1 MSSLTLFEA
10 AGLESACA
18 LLDRIGRRCGQA
30 QAQLSGATASPRAPP
45 PQPVAVDSLPQQ
57 LQPGRMATALAD
69 WIVGHMLQTQISG
82 QGSVAAHA
90 AGWTTHKAGG
100 IPSVLGGGVV
110 QCQGIGR
117 STVGDSHDTR
127 TVGGPCFQDGV
138 MPPLPLRCHLLI
150 GPPGS
155 GKTTLAHQLAPLL
168 QGANGE
174 PGLVLSTDAIR
185 EELFGDAAVQGPW
198 EEIRAVLLQR
208 LNAAVAAG
216 TPVIIDATHARRPW
230 RLMYTQVL
238 QLPRPVE
245 WIGWW
250 LTTKREQCKAWA
262 LRRDR
267 PVPEA
272 VIEEF
277 HASLNNRFFKPDR
290 AEGFAAIVA
299 LNPAAGEGSTDDD
312 LRHRLAGLAGRIRNA
327 RNRQRAI
334 EPQLHRYSRLLDLE
348 RLLFLVRLLTSFNGL
363 DASDPGTA
371 AELLRICNPAP
382 EGDLA
387 ERAAAYLASWKDV
400 HGGNSDG
407 YGDVEAIRAD
417 LAWLEANGFF
427 RLDWQARPPI
437 DPGSGGPV
445 QGSSING
452 GYPALASR
460 EVFQRVFTLLRH
472 ILQEPFDAP
481 ELAPAAEPTAQAPPR
496 AKRARRSREEFS
508 PLYRHLIARL
518 DDLEGSYRSDQEA
531 ALRYDIEHILI
542 PYGFLAPVKGRPQS
556 RRQGYAIGTALLSAD
571 QLQEVH
577 AQLKASLDRLSDQS
591 QKPLLRSLEER
602 LQRVG
607 LLNAAGT
614 PSRRVQAKRAL
625 AHRSFTEEK
634 PGTLADPEMA
644 ARVERAIV
652 DRRRVWLRHLPDPVT
667 DEQRQRGDDGRF
679 RAWPLQLLFHNISW
693 YLAFE
698 TFQIGRRDGLGLIR
712 ILRVDRLVLLN
723 DDGNARRGTDQEH
736 EGALERLQRLLHV
749 CGGLYF
755 GESIDDQQTVI
766 APVSGRRVE
775 PPWGVMRFSCTPQVF
790 QLIREEP
797 NRFPPE
803 HTAYAMSIPG
813 DGGLR
818 SGLLHTLPPN
828 PASDSHPY
836 PVEIRLPIWTL
847 ERDWDLRNWL
857 FRWGAGIRIE
867 QPLDLRELQL
877 NQAREVVGLLQ
888 G

>member
-1 MSSLTLFEA
+1 M
-10 AGLESACA
+10 
-18 LLDRIGRRCGQA
+18 
-30 QAQLSGATASPRAPP
+30 
-45 PQPVAVDSLPQQ
+45 
-57 LQPGRMATALAD
+57 
-69 WIVGHMLQTQISG
+69 TQ
-82 QGSVAAHA
+82 
-90 AGWTTHKAGG
+90 
-100 IPSVLGGGVV
+100 
-110 QCQGIGR
+110 
-117 STVGDSHDTR
+117 
-127 TVGGPCFQDGV
+127 
-138 MPPLPLRCHLLI
+138 LPLRCHLLI

-168 QGANGE
+168 QGENGE

-198 EEIRAVLLQR
+198 DEIRALLLQR
-208 LNAAVAAG
+208 LHAAVAAG

-230 RLMYTQVL
+230 RLLYTQLL

-250 LTTKREQCKAWA
+250 LTTPLEQCKAWA

-299 LNPAAGEGSTDDD
+299 LNPSAGEGTTNDD
-312 LRHRLAGLAGRIRNA
+312 LRHRLAGLDGRIRNA
-327 RNRQRAI
+327 LNRQRAL
-334 EPQLHRYSRLLDLE
+334 EPHLHRYSRLLDLE
-348 RLLFLVRLLTSFNGL
+348 RLLFLTRLLTSFNGL

-371 AELLRICNPAP
+371 AELLKICNPAP
-382 EGDLA
+382 HGDLA
-387 ERAAAYLASWKDV
+387 ERGAAYLASWNDV

-427 RLDWQARPPI
+427 RLDYQARQSIDLGSAGPI
-437 DPGSGGPV
+437 
-445 QGSSING
+445 QGSSVNG

-481 ELAPAAEPTAQAPPR
+481 EAPPTAEPTAPVQPR
-496 AKRARRSREEFS
+496 EKRARRSSEEFS
-508 PLYRHLIARL
+508 PLYRHLIERL
-518 DDLEGSYRSDQEA
+518 DDLDGSYRSDQEA

-571 QLQEVH
+571 QLLEVH

-591 QKPLLRSLEER
+591 QKPLLLSLEDR
-602 LQRVG
+602 LQRAG
-607 LLNAAGT
+607 ILRADGT
-614 PSRRVQAKRAL
+614 PDRLRQPKRAL

-634 PGTLADPEMA
+634 PGTLAEAEMS
-644 ARVERAIV
+644 ARVERAIR
-652 DRRRVWLRHLPDPVT
+652 DRRRIWLRHLPDPVS
-667 DEQRQRGDDGRF
+667 EQQRQRGDDGRF

-698 TFQIGRRDGLGLIR
+698 TFSIGRSDGLGLIR
-712 ILRVDRLVLLN
+712 ILRVDRLVLLKE
-723 DDGNARRGTDQEH
+723 DGNARRSTDQENDH
-736 EGALERLQRLLHV
+736 ALERLQRLQLV

-755 GESIDDQQTVI
+755 GESIDDQLAVMT
-766 APVSGRRVE
+766 PSSGRSVK
-775 PPWGVMRFSCTPQVF
+775 PPWGVLRFSCTPQVF

-797 NRFPPE
+797 RRFPPE
-803 HTAYAMSIPG
+803 HTAHAN
-813 DGGLR
+813 
-818 SGLLHTLPPN
+818 LPPN
-828 PASDSHPY
+828 PPRDTHPH
-836 PVEIRLPIWTL
+836 PVEIRLPTWTL

-867 QPLDLRELQL
+867 QPQELRDLQL
-877 NQAREVVGLLQ
+877 QQAREVVALHRRSSSTKGE
-888 G
+888 

>member
-1 MSSLTLFEA
+1 MT
-10 AGLESACA
+10 SA
-18 LLDRIGRRCGQA
+18 
-30 QAQLSGATASPRAPP
+30 
-45 PQPVAVDSLPQQ
+45 
-57 LQPGRMATALAD
+57 
-69 WIVGHMLQTQISG
+69 
-82 QGSVAAHA
+82 
-90 AGWTTHKAGG
+90 
-100 IPSVLGGGVV
+100 
-110 QCQGIGR
+110 
-117 STVGDSHDTR
+117 
-127 TVGGPCFQDGV
+127 
-138 MPPLPLRCHLLI
+138 PLRCHLLI

-155 GKTTLAHQLAPLL
+155 GKTTLARQLAPLL
-168 QGANGE
+168 QGVSGE

-198 EEIRAVLLQR
+198 EEIRALLLQR
-208 LNAAVAAG
+208 LREAVAAG
-216 TPVIIDATHARRPW
+216 RPVIIDATHARRPW
-230 RLMYTQVL
+230 RLLYTQGL
-238 QLPRPVE
+238 QLPQPVQ

-250 LTTKREQCKAWA
+250 LTTPLEQCKAWA

-277 HASLNNRFFKPDR
+277 HASLNHRFFKPDR

-299 LNPAAGEGSTDDD
+299 LNPAASEGTTDDD
-312 LRHRLAGLAGRIRNA
+312 LRQRLAALDGRIRHA
-327 RNRQRAI
+327 LNRQGAI
-334 EPQLHRYSRLLDLE
+334 EPQRHRYSRLLDLE
-348 RLLFLVRLLTSFNGL
+348 RLLFLLRLLSRFNGL
-363 DASDPGTA
+363 EAGDPGTA
-371 AELLRICNPAP
+371 AELLKVCNPP
-382 EGDLA
+382 PVGDLA
-387 ERAAAYLASWKDV
+387 ERAAAYLTSWKAV

-407 YGDVEAIRAD
+407 YGDVAAIRGD

-427 RLDWQARPPI
+427 RLDWQSEAPI
-437 DPGSGGPV
+437 TLGSDGP
-445 QGSSING
+445 QGPSGVHG

-460 EVFQRVFTLLRH
+460 EAFCRVFTLLRH
-472 ILQEPFDAP
+472 ILREPFDSQ
-481 ELAPAAEPTAQAPPR
+481 EDSQAGN
-496 AKRARRSREEFS
+496 
-508 PLYRHLIARL
+508 LHDHLIQRL
-518 DDLEGSYRSDQEA
+518 AAIEGSYGPDQKDT
-531 ALRYDIEHILI
+531 LRKDIEQVLT

-571 QLQEVH
+571 QLLEVH

-602 LQRVG
+602 LQRAG
-607 LLNAAGT
+607 LLDAAGT

-644 ARVERAIV
+644 ARLERSIF
-652 DRRRVWLRHLPDPVT
+652 DRRRVWLRHLPDPVSE
-667 DEQRQRGDDGRF
+667 EQRQRGDDGRF

-698 TFQIGRRDGLGLIR
+698 TVAIGRRDGLGLIR
-712 ILRVDRLVLLN
+712 VLRVDRLVLLH
-723 DDGNARRGTDQEH
+723 DDGHVRRGSDQEH
-736 EGALERLQRLLHV
+736 QDAMERLQRLLHV

-755 GESIDDQQTVI
+755 GESIDDQLAAI

-775 PPWGVMRFSCTPQVF
+775 PPWGLLRFSCTPEVF
-790 QLIREEP
+790 ALIREEP

-803 HTAYAMSIPG
+803 HSAYARPIAG
-813 DGGLR
+813 DRRTVAGPCD
-818 SGLLHTLPPN
+818 TLQPN
-828 PASDSHPY
+828 PSGDSHPY

-867 QPLDLRELQL
+867 QPLALRELQL
-877 NQAREVVGLLQ
+877 QQAQQVVALLQ